1 MLFRPQQQPTSRF
14 TRVARSLLLGCSA
27 LAVSALLITIA
38 TAPFDAA
45 QPVSVAAVPTTVDVV
60 EGAVERATN
69 SPATNTNA
77 STTTSTTAST
87 RAQVAPPA
95 VTTPVALQQTEE
107 DEHHSFVP
115 ALSSQGVAPPPP
127 PPPTPTPPPAPV
139 VTAEFRALETTL
151 NDLFANSGYAANIAV
166 AVTDLQTGATI
177 AVNPWQ
183 MQLSGC
189 VLNLYVI
196 LEALR
201 MVEAGELEMWQVDE
215 LIYATTWSSNASTA
229 YELYGVVG
237 KGDTLA
243 GVERV
248 GELAKSLGLSVGVVA
263 DHPPSYPHVSLG
275 IDPNNWLTPIDV
287 NRTLSKIY
295 HGEVLDPERTSYIL
309 DALATVKP
317 GLNYLTASIVPADV
331 TVSHK
336 NGFFPANNGT
346 FVDNDA
352 GIVRFTRGGTEY
364 AYAVTFLSQ
373 DNPVKYGQIPLAQQ
387 MMSEIWGY
395 FDATYPG

>member
-1 MLFRPQQQPTSRF
+1 MLFRPQQLPFRRIP
-14 TRVARSLLLGCSA
+14 RVARSLFAGCLVLVASA
-27 LAVSALLITIA
+27 ALIVIGTAPFEDGKPVSVSAL
-38 TAPFDAA
+38 
-45 QPVSVAAVPTTVDVV
+45 PTTVDVV
-60 EGAVERATN
+60 DGTTEAGAERT
-69 SPATNTNA
+69 PAA
-77 STTTSTTAST
+77 SS

-95 VTTPVALQQTEE
+95 VTNPVSLQQTLT
-107 DEHHSFVP
+107 EHHSYVP
-115 ALSSQGVAPPPP
+115 ALSRQGVAPPPP

-139 VTAEFRALETTL
+139 ITAEFRALETTL

-166 AVTDLQTGATI
+166 AVTDLQTGGTI

-201 MVEAGELEMWQVDE
+201 MVEAGELEMWQVDD

-229 YELYGVVG
+229 YELYGIVG
-237 KGDTLA
+237 KGHTLA

-248 GELAKSLGLSVGVVA
+248 GALAKSLGLSVGVVA

-287 NRTLSKIY
+287 NRTLSKVY
-295 HGEVLDPERTSYIL
+295 HGEVLDAERTAYIL

-331 TVSHK
+331 IVSHK

-352 GIVRFTRGGTEY
+352 GIVRFERNGQEY

-387 MMSEIWGY
+387 MMSAIWAY